1 MPLPVRAGN
10 RQARGEV
17 KDIMPSSLDL
27 DHPAAA
33 AKPATAVSEEE
44 APEGVG
50 GTPIAQPRAI
60 VNRRQLTARLWQ
72 PFRDGLPRPQQRADR
87 KSVVSGKRVSVRVGL
102 GGLRIITKKKQNN

>member
-33 AKPATAVSEEE
+33 AKPATAVSEED
-44 APEGVG
+44 APEGLG

-60 VNRRQLTARLWQ
+60 VNRRQLTARLEQ
-72 PFRDGLPRPQQRADR
+72 IFRDGLPRPQQRR
-87 KSVVSGKRVSVRVGL
+87 SEEHTSELQSLMR
-102 GGLRIITKKKQNN
+102 N